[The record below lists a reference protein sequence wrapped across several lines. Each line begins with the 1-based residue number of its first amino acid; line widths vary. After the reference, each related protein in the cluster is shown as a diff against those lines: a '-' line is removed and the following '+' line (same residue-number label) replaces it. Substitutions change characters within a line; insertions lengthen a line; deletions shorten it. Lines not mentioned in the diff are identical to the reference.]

1 MIGFLGWTFLDDH
14 ELAELCLTIGVSLL
28 RLETFLAV
36 ASEYLSTAD
45 GQVVRA

>member
-1 MIGFLGWTFLDDH
+1 MISFLGWTFLDDH
-14 ELAELCLTIGVSLL
+14 EFAELCLTIVVSLL
-28 RLETFLAV
+28 GLETFLAV